1 MQKTFESLKDND
13 IEIIVI
19 AYLLKHPELIDTH
32 FEYLD
37 NSLFAN
43 VENLKIFNVLE
54 DFHRSQKNVSID
66 TIKNYIPDI
75 QSKTHKNL
83 SSQID
88 QIVFSKDIFSNYL
101 ETLQEL
107 HLRRELFKITQ
118 NKNNESTTFETS
130 SNIKDIFL
138 DLEKKIF
145 DLSNIKKDKYE
156 IRDFSSVTKASL
168 QLIEKAFKKK
178 GKYSGIVSGFVDL
191 DNMLEGLQNSDLII
205 LAGRPSMGKTALATN
220 IAFNAAKYFFQ
231 EEDKG
236 SVVMFSLEMS
246 AEQIGLRILAEQSKI
261 PSDKLRKGE
270 FNEKDS
276 LELQNTYQE
285 INNLNFFFDDSPN
298 LTVSEL
304 RSKLRRYKNNYNIKL
319 VLIDYLQLIKPES
332 NRDNRV
338 NELSEITRNLKQLA
352 KEFDLPVISLSQLSR
367 QVENRDDKRPL
378 LSDLRESGS
387 IEQDADVVM
396 FIYRESYY
404 LERLEPIRKS
414 EEDDLK
420 YNERVSRWQQLTND
434 NYNKAEII
442 IAKQRHGPIGSIKM
456 HFDANYTKF
465 SDLTTKDYD
474 NIIE

>member
-1 MQKTFESLKDND
+1 MLKTFESLKDND

-19 AYLLKHPELIDTH
+19 AYLIKHPELIDTH

-54 DFHRSQKNVSID
+54 DFHKSQKNVSID

-83 SSQID
+83 SFQID
-88 QIVFSKDIFSNYL
+88 QIVFSKDVFSNYL

-118 NKNNESTTFETS
+118 HKNNESITFETTN
-130 SNIKDIFL
+130 NIKDIFL
-138 DLEKKIF
+138 DLEKKLF
-145 DLSNIKKDKYE
+145 DLSNLKKDNYE
-156 IRDFSSVTKASL
+156 FRNFASVTKASL
-168 QLIEKAFKKK
+168 QLVEKAFKKK
-178 GKYSGIVSGFVDL
+178 GKYSGIVSGFRDL
-191 DNMLEGLQNSDLII
+191 DNMLGGLQNSDLII

-220 IAFNAAKYFFQ
+220 IAFNAAKYFSQ

-270 FNEKDS
+270 LNEKDS
-276 LELQNTYQE
+276 INLQDTYQE

-332 NRDNRV
+332 NKDNRV

-367 QVENRDDKRPL
+367 QVESRDDKRPL

-404 LERLEPIRKS
+404 LQRNEPTRGA
-414 EEDDLK
+414 EETQESYQKKHDSWKDR
-420 YNERVSRWQQLTND
+420 NEDVF
-434 NYNKAEII
+434 NKAELLV
-442 IAKQRHGPIGSIKM
+442 AKQRNGPTGKIELY
-456 HFDANYTKF
+456 FDDKYTKF
-465 SDLTTKDYD
+465 LG
-474 NIIE
+474 IEKNASN

>member
-1 MQKTFESLKDND
+1 MQRTFESLKDND

-19 AYLLKHPELIDTH
+19 AYLLKHPDLIDSN
-32 FEYLD
+32 FEHLN

-43 VENLKIFNVLE
+43 IENLKIFNVLE
-54 DFHRSQKNVSID
+54 DFHKSQKNISID

-75 QSKTHKNL
+75 QSKTHKEL
-83 SSQID
+83 SHQID
-88 QIVFSKDIFSNYL
+88 QIVFSKDIFTSYL
-101 ETLQEL
+101 ETLQDL

-118 NKNNESTTFETS
+118 NKNNETTTFNTS
-130 SNIKDIFL
+130 SSIKDVFL
-138 DLEKKIF
+138 DLEKKLF
-145 DLSNIKKDKYE
+145 DLSNFKKDNYE
-156 IRDFSSVTKASL
+156 FRDFASVTKASL
-168 QLIEKAFKKK
+168 KLVEKAFKKK
-178 GKYSGIVSGFVDL
+178 GKYSGIVSGFRDL
-191 DNMLEGLQNSDLII
+191 DNMLGGLQNSDLII

-220 IAFNAAKYFFQ
+220 IAFNSAKFFSQ
-231 EEDKG
+231 EQEKG

-270 FNEKDS
+270 LNEKDS
-276 LELQNTYQE
+276 LKLQNTYQE

-304 RSKLRRYKNNYNIKL
+304 RSKLRRYKNNNNIKL

-338 NELSEITRNLKQLA
+338 NELSEITRSLKQLA

-404 LERLEPIRKS
+404 LQRNEPTRGADEPHDSYQKKHDS
-414 EEDDLK
+414 WKNRNEE
-420 YNERVSRWQQLTND
+420 VF
-434 NYNKAEII
+434 NKAELIV
-442 IAKQRHGPIGSIKM
+442 AKQRNGPTGKIELY
-456 HFDANYTKF
+456 FDDKFTKF
-465 SDLTTKDYD
+465 LG
-474 NIIE
+474 IEKNAPN

>member
-1 MQKTFESLKDND
+1 MKKTFESLKDND

-19 AYLLKHPELIDTH
+19 AYLLKHPDLIDTY
-32 FEYLD
+32 FEFLD
-37 NSLFAN
+37 VSLFSN
-43 VENLKIFNVLE
+43 PENLKIFNVLV
-54 DFHRSQKNVSID
+54 DFHKSQKNISID

-75 QSKTHKNL
+75 QSKTHKDL
-83 SSQID
+83 SLQID
-88 QIVFSKDIFSNYL
+88 QIVFSKEVFSNYL

-118 NKNNESTTFETS
+118 NKNSESTTFETS
-130 SNIKDIFL
+130 NSIKDIFL

-145 DLSNIKKDKYE
+145 DLSNLKKDNYE
-156 IRDFSSVTKASL
+156 FRNFASVTKASL
-168 QLIEKAFKKK
+168 QLVEKAFKKK
-178 GKYSGIVSGFVDL
+178 GKYSGIVSGFGDL
-191 DNMLEGLQNSDLII
+191 DNMLGGLQNSDLII

-220 IAFNAAKYFFQ
+220 IAFNAAKYFSQ
-231 EEDKG
+231 EDDKG

-270 FNEKDS
+270 LNEKDS

-404 LERLEPIRKS
+404 LQRNEPTRGADETQESYQKKM
-414 EEDDLK
+414 DAWKDR
-420 YNERVSRWQQLTND
+420 NEQVF
-434 NYNKAEII
+434 NKAELIV
-442 IAKQRHGPIGSIKM
+442 AKQRNGPTGKIELY
-456 HFDANYTKF
+456 FDDKYTKF
-465 SDLTTKDYD
+465 LGTEKNAS
-474 NIIE
+474 N

>member
-1 MQKTFESLKDND
+1 MQKTFDSLKDND

-19 AYLLKHPELIDTH
+19 AYLIKHPDLIDTH
-32 FEYLD
+32 FENLN

-43 VENLKIFNVLE
+43 SENLKIYNILE
-54 DFHRSQKNVSID
+54 DFHRSQKNISID

-75 QSKTHKNL
+75 QSKTLKEL
-83 SSQID
+83 SLQID
-88 QIVFSKDIFSNYL
+88 QIVFSSDIFANYL

-107 HLRRELFKITQ
+107 FLRRELFKITQ
-118 NKNNESTTFETS
+118 NKNKESTTFETS
-130 SNIKDIFL
+130 KNIKEIFL
-138 DLEKKIF
+138 DLEKKLF
-145 DLSNIKKDKYE
+145 DLSNLKKDNYE
-156 IRDFSSVTKASL
+156 FRNFASVTKASL
-168 QLIEKAFKKK
+168 KLVEKAFKKK
-178 GKYSGIVSGFVDL
+178 GKYSGIVSGFGDL
-191 DNMLEGLQNSDLII
+191 DNILGGLQNSDLII

-220 IAFNAAKYFFQ
+220 IAFNAAKYFLK

-261 PSDKLRKGE
+261 PSDRLRKGE
-270 FNEKDS
+270 LNEKDS
-276 LELQNTYQE
+276 LELSNTFQE

-319 VLIDYLQLIKPES
+319 VLIDYLQLIKPEG
-332 NRDNRV
+332 NKDNRV

-352 KEFDLPVISLSQLSR
+352 KEFDLPVVSLSQLSR

-404 LERLEPIRKS
+404 LQRNEPTRGPDETQESYQKKHDTWKDRN
-414 EEDDLK
+414 EE
-420 YNERVSRWQQLTND
+420 VF
-434 NYNKAEII
+434 NKAELIV
-442 IAKQRHGPIGSIKM
+442 AKQRNGPTGKIELY
-456 HFDANYTKF
+456 FDDKYTKF
-465 SDLTTKDYD
+465 LG
-474 NIIE
+474 IEKNASN

>member
-1 MQKTFESLKDND
+1 MQKNFESLKDND
-13 IEIIVI
+13 IEIIII
-19 AYLLKHPELIDTH
+19 AYLLKHPDLIDTH
-32 FEYLD
+32 FEHLD

-43 VENLKIFNVLE
+43 VENLKIFNILL
-54 DFHRSQKNVSID
+54 DFHKSQKNVSID

-75 QSKTHKNL
+75 QSKTHKEL
-83 SSQID
+83 SFQID
-88 QIVFSKDIFSNYL
+88 QIVFSDNIFLNYL

-118 NKNNESTTFETS
+118 HKNNESTTFETS
-130 SNIKDIFL
+130 NSINDIFL
-138 DLEKKIF
+138 DLEKKLF
-145 DLSNIKKDKYE
+145 DLSNFKKDNYE
-156 IRDFSSVTKASL
+156 FRDFASVTKASL
-168 QLIEKAFKKK
+168 QLIERAFKKK

-191 DNMLEGLQNSDLII
+191 DNMLGGLQNSDLII

-220 IAFNAAKYFFQ
+220 IAFNAAKYFSQ
-231 EEDKG
+231 EDDKG

-246 AEQIGLRILAEQSKI
+246 AEQIGLRILAEQSRI

-270 FNEKDS
+270 LNEKDS
-276 LELQNTYQE
+276 LNLSSTYQE

-319 VLIDYLQLIKPES
+319 VLIDYLQLIKPEG
-332 NRDNRV
+332 NKDNRV

-404 LERLEPIRKS
+404 LQRNEPTRGTDETQESYQKKHDS
-414 EEDDLK
+414 WKDRNEE
-420 YNERVSRWQQLTND
+420 VF
-434 NYNKAEII
+434 NKAELIV
-442 IAKQRHGPIGSIKM
+442 AKQRNGPTGKIDLY
-456 HFDANYTKF
+456 FDDKYTKF
-465 SDLTTKDYD
+465 LGTEK
-474 NIIE
+474 NAIN

>member
-19 AYLLKHPELIDTH
+19 AYLLKHPDLIDTH
-32 FEYLD
+32 FEHLD
-37 NSLFAN
+37 KSLFAN
-43 VENLKIFNVLE
+43 AENLKIYNVLE
-54 DFHRSQKNVSID
+54 DFYRSQKNVSVD
-66 TIKNYIPDI
+66 LIKNYIPDI
-75 QSKTHKNL
+75 QSKTHKDL
-83 SSQID
+83 SFQID
-88 QIVFSKDIFSNYL
+88 QIVFSNEVFSNYL

-107 HLRRELFKITQ
+107 YLRRELFKITQ
-118 NKNNESTTFETS
+118 NKNNETTTFETS
-130 SNIKDIFL
+130 KSIKDIFL
-138 DLEKKIF
+138 DLEKKLF
-145 DLSNIKKDKYE
+145 DLSNFKKDNYE
-156 IRDFSSVTKASL
+156 FRNFASVTKASL
-168 QLIEKAFKKK
+168 KLVEKAFKKK
-178 GKYSGIVSGFVDL
+178 GKYSGIVSGFADL
-191 DNMLEGLQNSDLII
+191 DNMLGGLQNSDLII

-220 IAFNAAKYFFQ
+220 IAFNSAKYFSK

-246 AEQIGLRILAEQSKI
+246 AEQIGLRILAEQSRI

-270 FNEKDS
+270 LNEKES
-276 LELQNTYQE
+276 VELSNTYNE
-285 INNLNFFFDDSPN
+285 INSLNFFFDDSPN

-332 NRDNRV
+332 NKDNRV

-404 LERLEPIRKS
+404 LQRNEPTRGADETQESYQKKHDS
-414 EEDDLK
+414 WKDRNEE
-420 YNERVSRWQQLTND
+420 VF
-434 NYNKAEII
+434 NKAELIV
-442 IAKQRHGPIGSIKM
+442 AKQRNGPTGKIELY
-456 HFDANYTKF
+456 FDDKYTKF
-465 SDLTTKDYD
+465 LGIDKNAS
-474 NIIE
+474 N